1 MNRSLK
7 NNELMFSMRIC
18 WVLVDYSGY
27 TIVQV
32 SWKSSAV
39 VSVIVAV
46 FKGLCVGRVASLTV
60 GTVCVSGMAFLLL
73 IAVPIRNKECWHI
86 RALYLHISAKII
98 GTAVNPD
105 EVTTSLL
112 SKCHLQK
119 TQQTLS
125 GHSSGCWNSWTGGMD
140 EDKASHLAR
149 YWTAVCLKFRV
160 FTRWSFFQD

>member
-1 MNRSLK
+1 
-7 NNELMFSMRIC
+7 MFSMRIC

-73 IAVPIRNKECWHI
+73 IAVPIRNKEC
-86 RALYLHISAKII
+86 
-98 GTAVNPD
+98 
-105 EVTTSLL
+105 
-112 SKCHLQK
+112 
-119 TQQTLS
+119 
-125 GHSSGCWNSWTGGMD
+125 
-140 EDKASHLAR
+140 
-149 YWTAVCLKFRV
+149 
-160 FTRWSFFQD
+160 